1 MNKKGYLLS
10 ELIISFGL
18 SFVILL
24 VIFNTTI
31 NLNKKLS
38 DLFVE
43 NKANSQQIV
52 FNRKIANDFVN
63 NSVVSMKYDS
73 ETSTCTIGYDIGE
86 KILIIKEDNVI
97 YDNEKINVSSN
108 MKISSDNV
116 TCEINGDGIAVL
128 KVPIKHPKQT
138 KNFGIELYN
147 LSSSFIY

>member
-1 MNKKGYLLS
+1 
-10 ELIISFGL
+10 
-18 SFVILL
+18 
-24 VIFNTTI
+24 
-31 NLNKKLS
+31 
-38 DLFVE
+38 
-43 NKANSQQIV
+43 
-52 FNRKIANDFVN
+52 
-63 NSVVSMKYDS
+63 MKYNS

>member
-24 VIFNTTI
+24 VIFNTII

-97 YDNEKINVSSN
+97 YDNEKLMFLVI
-108 MKISSDNV
+108 
-116 TCEINGDGIAVL
+116 
-128 KVPIKHPKQT
+128 
-138 KNFGIELYN
+138 
-147 LSSSFIY
+147 